1 MKHQLDLS
9 CFVAHVD
16 TLKPF
21 QQPNQIT
28 RFPNMG
34 PENEHMFQVMIKFF
48 SIEHNQ
54 RPKRRERGDGQIEK
68 LGKTI

>member
-34 PENEHMFQVMIKFF
+34 PENEHMFQVMINFF
-48 SIEHNQ
+48 LLNTTRDQ
-54 RPKRRERGDGQIEK
+54 REEREVTGR
-68 LGKTI
+68 

>member
-9 CFVAHVD
+9 CFVAYVD

-34 PENEHMFQVMIKFF
+34 PENEHMFQVMINFF
-48 SIEHNQ
+48 LLNTTRDQ
-54 RPKRRERGDGQIEK
+54 REEREVTGR
-68 LGKTI
+68 

>member
-21 QQPNQIT
+21 QQQNQIT
-28 RFPNMG
+28 IFPNMG
-34 PENEHMFQVMIKFF
+34 PENEHMFQLP
-48 SIEHNQ
+48 ST
-54 RPKRRERGDGQIEK
+54 D
-68 LGKTI
+68 